1 MSLNKTFA
9 PNTVLRSMTYNN
21 ENLAIEFN
29 KGQIRTYCKVPAPIA
44 YKLFYTGSASESL
57 TYYSNEIK
65 GKFKVLTVKNL

>member
-1 MSLNKTFA
+1 MITRAFKRNPVIK
-9 PNTVLRSMTYNN
+9 SMTYNN

-65 GKFKVLTVKNL
+65 GKFEVLTVKNL